1 MRRVVRS
8 SLLKSVMERSDPWD
22 VIVIGG
28 GATGLGI
35 ALDSASRGYSTI
47 LLEKSDFTKG
57 TSSRSTKLVHG
68 GVRYLRQGQ
77 ISLVFEALRERGI
90 LRSNAPHL
98 VRPLSFVLPAYRWW
112 EKWFYLI
119 GLKIYD
125 LMARHLSFG
134 VSELLSQSAAHHRA
148 ESLMPQGLR
157 GGVLYYDGQMDDARL
172 GLALAK
178 TSIEQGAYPL
188 NYVQV
193 TGINLDKESGLHEV
207 KIQDLINEDEH
218 RGSLVEQTLYGR
230 SVINATGVFVDDVRE
245 LEDAQVK
252 RVVRPSQGAHLVL
265 PKRFLPGESAII
277 FPQTSDGRVLFAIPW
292 YERVIVGTTDQF
304 VDQAELEPR
313 PLEEELVSILDHLCE
328 YLDPQPTRDDVLSV
342 FAGLRPLVV
351 PQAEAGTKSDRSAS
365 VSREHSVFFGRGGVC
380 HVTGGKWTTY
390 RKMAE
395 DVLESVIKRGAIPHK
410 PCVTQSLRLVGWRE
424 AEGNITTENVY
435 GSERDTLESMGSEI
449 ADSEVLIHPRLPYIK
464 AEVVYAIRYEL
475 AMTVDDV
482 LARRTRAL
490 LLDARAA
497 IECAPEVAAIIAQ
510 ELGRDQDWVKHQVE
524 IFTAIARRYLW
535 ERKEEADA

>member
-8 SLLKSVMERSDPWD
+8 SLLKSVTERSDPWD

-148 ESLMPQGLR
+148 ESLMPKGLR

-178 TSIEQGAYPL
+178 TSIRQ
-188 NYVQV
+188 
-193 TGINLDKESGLHEV
+193 
-207 KIQDLINEDEH
+207 
-218 RGSLVEQTLYGR
+218 
-230 SVINATGVFVDDVRE
+230 
-245 LEDAQVK
+245 
-252 RVVRPSQGAHLVL
+252 
-265 PKRFLPGESAII
+265 
-277 FPQTSDGRVLFAIPW
+277 
-292 YERVIVGTTDQF
+292 
-304 VDQAELEPR
+304 
-313 PLEEELVSILDHLCE
+313 
-328 YLDPQPTRDDVLSV
+328 
-342 FAGLRPLVV
+342 
-351 PQAEAGTKSDRSAS
+351 
-365 VSREHSVFFGRGGVC
+365 
-380 HVTGGKWTTY
+380 
-390 RKMAE
+390 
-395 DVLESVIKRGAIPHK
+395 
-410 PCVTQSLRLVGWRE
+410 
-424 AEGNITTENVY
+424 
-435 GSERDTLESMGSEI
+435 
-449 ADSEVLIHPRLPYIK
+449 
-464 AEVVYAIRYEL
+464 
-475 AMTVDDV
+475 
-482 LARRTRAL
+482 RAN
-490 LLDARAA
+490 
-497 IECAPEVAAIIAQ
+497 P
-510 ELGRDQDWVKHQVE
+510 
-524 IFTAIARRYLW
+524 
-535 ERKEEADA
+535 